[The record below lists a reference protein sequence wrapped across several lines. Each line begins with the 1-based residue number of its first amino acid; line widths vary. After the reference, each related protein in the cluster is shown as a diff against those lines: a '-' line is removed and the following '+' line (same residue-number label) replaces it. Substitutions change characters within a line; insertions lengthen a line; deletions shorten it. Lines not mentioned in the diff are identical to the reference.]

1 MDIADRRPQSA
12 NALAKI
18 RFCVTSIIF
27 FCCVAFIINVLINPE
42 VNWSVWV
49 AT

>member
-1 MDIADRRPQSA
+1 MDIADRRPKSA

-27 FCCVAFIINVLINPE
+27 FFA
-42 VNWSVWV
+42 VWRLLLMC
-49 AT
+49 